1 MFTISNGGLTARRL
15 AACALLLSSTIA
27 SPAMAQAVSDAA
39 GDFLSTYTGPHNGD
53 LDVVSIE
60 ASFDGAVFTLDATTA
75 APIGTTETGLYVW
88 GVDRGKGT
96 AGFAQI
102 GATNVLFDLVVIV
115 NPGAG
120 TVAVRDL
127 VTGTGST
134 LPASAITVEG
144 NRISVEIPAEL
155 LTPQGLEQAEFLVNL
170 WPRNVAGGDET
181 ISDFAPDNAI
191 SPLTL
196 LFPVAYSA
204 SLQTEVVLDDAS
216 DRFTR
221 IQRRLSDQRTGIG
234 NNGKLGGYI
243 DAGTRYGNRGLGHSL
258 NIGSNT
264 QSFSI
269 GLDYAAT
276 PGFVIGLGL
285 ATNKSDI
292 DLAYGGNLA
301 ADIVSPEI
309 YASYRYGALNIDGY
323 AAFSE
328 VDYDSRRVLAIGDDL
343 LEATATP
350 SGNATSFGLA
360 ASYQLGSDALS
371 FAPVVDVLATSVTVD
386 EYAETDDR
394 NFSSRLQE
402 RKLNSVRLGLGM
414 QISHTSKAEW
424 GSISLQ
430 AKGRYVT
437 ELGDDR
443 DVITYAYNARPDQ
456 FFVGYGP
463 LTGVDYGTVE
473 LGAALATDGGLIA
486 SAHYAPRFDGD
497 GIIDHAAMFSVGI
510 RI

>member
-1 MFTISNGGLTARRL
+1 MFTISNGGPRVRRL
-15 AACALLLSSTIA
+15 AACALFISTAIA
-27 SPAMAQAVSDAA
+27 SPAMAQQVDDAV

-60 ASFDGAVFTLDATTA
+60 GSFDGAVFTLDATTA

-88 GVDRGKGT
+88 GVDRGQGT

-134 LPASAITVEG
+134 LPASAITVDG

-155 LTPQGLEQAEFLVNL
+155 LTPQGLEQAEFLINL

-204 SLQTEVVLDDAS
+204 SVQTEVVLDDAS

-221 IQRRLSDQRTGIG
+221 IQRRLSDQRIGIG
-234 NNGKLGGYI
+234 KSGRLGGYI
-243 DAGTRYGNRGLGHSL
+243 DASTRYGDRGLGNSL
-258 NIGSNT
+258 NVGSNT

-269 GLDYAAT
+269 GLDYAV
-276 PGFVIGLGL
+276 GSNVVIGLGL
-285 ATNKSDI
+285 ATNQSDI
-292 DLAYGGNLA
+292 DLAYGGNLE
-301 ADIVSPEI
+301 ADIVSSEV
-309 YASYRYGALNIDGY
+309 YASFSSGALNIDGY

-328 VDYDSRRVLAIGDDL
+328 VDYDSRRLLAIGDDL
-343 LEATATP
+343 LDAASTP
-350 SGNATSFGLA
+350 TGSAYSFGVA
-360 ASYQLGSDALS
+360 ASYELGNDAFS
-371 FAPVVDVLATSVTVD
+371 FAPVVDFLATSVTVD
-386 EYAETDDR
+386 AYAETDDR

-402 RKLNSVRLGLGM
+402 RALNSARLGLGAR
-414 QISHTSKAEW
+414 IAHTGKADW
-424 GSISLQ
+424 GSFSLQ
-430 AKGRYVT
+430 AKARYVT

-456 FFVGYGP
+456 YLEGYGP

-473 LGAALATDGGLIA
+473 VGAGFATRGGLVA
-486 SAHYAPRFDGD
+486 SVNYAPRFDGD
-497 GIIDHAAMFSVGI
+497 GIIDHAAMFSIGL